1 MSPTGPH
8 IVAAPSQESS
18 RLTELLVMTEKE
30 LFNTKSLLEA
40 KVVYYMLNIFVID
53 TYVRRHCFTCVK

>member
-8 IVAAPSQESS
+8 IAVAPSQESA

-40 KVVYYMLNIFVID
+40 KVNVYSGPN
-53 TYVRRHCFTCVK
+53 

>member
-40 KVVYYMLNIFVID
+40 KVVYMLNIFM
-53 TYVRRHCFTCVK
+53 YVGIALHV